1 MPYYESVF
9 IARQDISSLQ
19 VEEIMEKMSSIITE
33 SGGTVAKS
41 EYWGLKTLAYRIK
54 KNRKGHYMMLNID
67 ASASAVK
74 ELERNMSIND
84 DILRLMTIKLS
95 EINETPSIMMQ
106 SKRTNEDG
114 RNGKVG
120 SYHEFRPKEGVSA
133 SDETLQNTPNN
144 SETQNPGPETS
155 TVDDIKEEEK

>member
-54 KNRKGHYMMLNID
+54 KNRKGHYVMLNID
-67 ASASAVK
+67 ASASAIK
-74 ELERNMSIND
+74 ELERNMRIND
-84 DILRLMTIKLS
+84 DILRLMTIKLT
-95 EINETPSIMMQ
+95 EIDETPSIMMQ
-106 SKRTNEDG
+106 GKKTNGEERDL
-114 RNGKVG
+114 KVG

-133 SDETLQNTPNN
+133 SEETLEKSPGN
-144 SETQNPGPETS
+144 SKTEVPLPEKN
-155 TVDDIKEEEK
+155 TVDEIKKEEK